1 MTFWG
6 PLQPLQFGDSVN
18 VSPVL
23 KDVSYSES
31 GKKKK
36 KVQNRKN
43 LGNRTVVQFIH
54 LSEAGHKGA
63 ELVSVYTKKKS

>member
-1 MTFWG
+1 MN
-6 PLQPLQFGDSVN
+6 Q
-18 VSPVL
+18 
-23 KDVSYSES
+23 